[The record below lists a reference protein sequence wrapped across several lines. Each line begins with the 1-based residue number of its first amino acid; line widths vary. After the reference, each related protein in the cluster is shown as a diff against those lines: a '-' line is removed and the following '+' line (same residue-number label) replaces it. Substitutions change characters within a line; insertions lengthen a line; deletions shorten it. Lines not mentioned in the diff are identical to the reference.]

1 MPLSKAPREVFDET
15 YIKKNPL
22 KSFLGQH
29 DVTILHFDDNTMFF
43 LG

>member
-1 MPLSKAPREVFDET
+1 MPLSKALGEVFDET
-15 YIKKNPL
+15 YIKNPH

-29 DVTILHFDDNTMFF
+29 DVTFLHFDDNPMFL